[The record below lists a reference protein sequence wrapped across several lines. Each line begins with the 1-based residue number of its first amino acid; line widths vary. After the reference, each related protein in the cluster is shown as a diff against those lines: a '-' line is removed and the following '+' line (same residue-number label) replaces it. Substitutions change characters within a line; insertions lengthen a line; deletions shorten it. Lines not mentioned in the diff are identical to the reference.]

1 MYNLK
6 STIAAAVILLSISS
20 YANANDIKT
29 LQKQLKPWQPMGISI
44 QENAL
49 TVVLPGKEI
58 TSEAYSQL
66 VMSGVCT
73 PIWTHDAPASYL
85 KNTKEISV
93 INEYKSFGYTFEDP
107 LATCNDIAPL
117 ADKAAHTMLLSK
129 THTYTGK

>member
-1 MYNLK
+1 MLNLK
-6 STIAAAVILLSISS
+6 QTIAAAAILLSVCT
-20 YANANDIKT
+20 YANAGDIKT
-29 LQKQLKPWQPMGISI
+29 LQKQLKPWQPKEITTQKNIM
-44 QENAL
+44 

-66 VMSGVCT
+66 IMSGVCT

-85 KNTKEISV
+85 KNIKEISV

-107 LATCNDIAPL
+107 AATCNEIAPL
-117 ADKAAHTMLLSK
+117 ADKAAQNLLLSK